1 MGRSLILC
9 LLVCV
14 LAVHPALAAKSF
26 VDHDD
31 SVDFSQFKTYQWR
44 THPVMEANPALA
56 QTAIAGDIVMS
67 EGNEILMERG
77 YVPDEFEPDFY
88 VSFYVTGKEGM
99 EATTYGSS
107 WYSNT
112 AWASS
117 TNTIVR
123 NYVDGT
129 LVIDIVDARST
140 ELVWRASYHDK
151 VSNWKKRH
159 KIISKAVQ
167 KAFKK
172 FPPK

>member
-1 MGRSLILC
+1 MGRQLILC
-9 LLVCV
+9 LIVCV
-14 LAVHPALAAKSF
+14 LIAGPALAAKSF
-26 VDHDD
+26 VDFEETF
-31 SVDFSQFKTYQWR
+31 DFSGFKRYQWR

-67 EGNEILMERG
+67 EGNEILMGRG
-77 YVPDEFEPDFY
+77 YEPVEFEPDFY
-88 VSFYVTGKEGM
+88 IAFYVTGKEGM
-99 EATTYGSS
+99 TATTYGSS

-112 AWASS
+112 AWTSS

-123 NYVDGT
+123 NFVDGT
-129 LVIDIVDARST
+129 LVIDIVDAKST
-140 ELVWRASYHDK
+140 ELVWRASYSDK

-159 KIISKAVQ
+159 KVISKAVQ